1 MTASTKIQKKSLD
14 SPDETRTFEKGKIE
28 LVNLG
33 DVTIGRAVL
42 EPGWSW
48 EKYVKPIAKTTSCQQ
63 SHTLYTVSGRM
74 KVVMDDGAEEEIS
87 PGDTSIIP
95 PGHNAWVVGNERYVS
110 IDFTGLME
118 YAKKS

>member
-1 MTASTKIQKKSLD
+1 MAASTKIQKKSLD

-48 EKYVKPIAKTTSCQQ
+48 EKSVKPTVAYSVHSLWSYESC
-63 SHTLYTVSGRM
+63 
-74 KVVMDDGAEEEIS
+74 DG
-87 PGDTSIIP
+87 
-95 PGHNAWVVGNERYVS
+95 
-110 IDFTGLME
+110 
-118 YAKKS
+118 